1 MDKQIMKAQ
10 QKYPDVE
17 KVVKESEEVKQEYIS
32 NIVEEVKKDWIQDE
46 KQLNQKDQ
54 NYIKQKIEAMI
65 MKLNKHR
72 GNETSKSINNKEA
85 L

>member
-17 KVVKESEEVKQEYIS
+17 KVVKEFEEVKQEYIS
-32 NIVEEVKKDWIQDE
+32 S
-46 KQLNQKDQ
+46 
-54 NYIKQKIEAMI
+54 IKICED
-65 MKLNKHR
+65 
-72 GNETSKSINNKEA
+72 EA